1 MVHEDN
7 IDPAEALSVLESF
20 LLKQHEDDIVDI
32 LLAENDNEHYAV
44 HVNALDLFD
53 SNMATSVQLMRE
65 PMKILPI
72 FDQAFI
78 QAQVSTKRKYE
89 TSQSNLI
96 MKYNCHVRIS
106 NLPICPELVRDRLP
120 KSKDVG
126 SFVAVSGW

>member
-1 MVHEDN
+1 MDNEDD
-7 IDPAEALSVLESF
+7 IDPKETLSVFESF

-32 LLAENDNEHYAV
+32 LLAENGNEHYAV

-53 SNMATSVQLMRE
+53 SNMTTSMHLIRE
-65 PMKILPI
+65 PMKLLPI

-78 QAQVSTKRKYE
+78 QAQLSTIRKYE
-89 TSQSNLI
+89 TSQSNLLI
-96 MKYNCHVRIS
+96 KYNCHIHIS

>member
-7 IDPAEALSVLESF
+7 IDPAETLSVLESF

-53 SNMATSVQLMRE
+53 SNMATSVQLIRE
-65 PMKILPI
+65 PMRILPI